1 MTQERILSDELFTQR
16 LILCRP
22 RLTDFA
28 DLRRFATN
36 EQVMATLGGVQTQDQ
51 TRAALERH
59 WDHWQRHGFG
69 WWMMRDQAGGA
80 FIGRGGL
87 RHFVVAGREEIELG
101 YGLLPDY
108 WGQGLA
114 AEMSG
119 EALSLGFETLGIL
132 SIVAFTLPTNQRSRR
147 VMEKVGLSYEC
158 DTIHAELPHVL
169 YRVTAS
175 DWRLGNIERS

>member
-1 MTQERILSDELFTQR
+1 MSVKPVFPDEIFTPR
-16 LILCRP
+16 LILSRP
-22 RLTDFA
+22 RPTDFA

-36 EQVMATLGGVQTQDQ
+36 EQVMATLGGVQTEEQ
-51 TRAALERH
+51 TRVALERH
-59 WDHWQRHGFG
+59 LDHWQRHGFG
-69 WWMMRDQAGGA
+69 WWTMRDRAGGT
-80 FIGRGGL
+80 FSGRGGL

-114 AEMSG
+114 AEMSR
-119 EALSLGFETLGIL
+119 EALSLGFETLGIP

-147 VMEKVGLSYEC
+147 VMEKVGFRYEC

-175 DWRLGNIERS
+175 DWRFANIESS